1 MPTTTQ
7 YYHLQLP
14 DVGGSEDL
22 WGGLLNGDLSQI
34 DTQLY
39 NRVVKSLTGS
49 DTINGSP
56 QVIDTALWVAAQQD
70 GVSPVGGGN
79 VQERSVATARWVET
93 RVFAIL
99 NSVIPVGTIVL
110 WSGTFASLGD
120 LLSKGWALCNGLNGT
135 PNLSDRVVLGAGNQN
150 APGEFGGIIFPGQKG
165 IIPPTHYHAG
175 TQYVPYNPGGPEF
188 LDDYGGAPVYSG
200 GSATIPYYTVC
211 YMMKFAAWHM

>member
-79 VQERSVATARWVET
+79 VQERSVASARWVET
-93 RVFAIL
+93 RVYAIL
-99 NSVIPVGTIVL
+99 NTLFPVGTIL
-110 WSGTFASLGD
+110 MWSGTGATIPA
-120 LLSKGWALCNGLNGT
+120 GWTLCNGLNGT
-135 PNLSDRVVLGAGNQN
+135 PNLSDRIVLAAGNQHV
-150 APGEFGGIIFPGQKG
+150 PGEYGGNPGPGLGPHQ
-165 IIPPTHYHAG
+165 HQG
-175 TQYVPYNPGGPEF
+175 TQYIAMGYSGSPEF
-188 LDDYGGAPVYSG
+188 LDDYYGAAFYGPG
-200 GSATIPYYTVC
+200 GSPNLPYYCVC
-211 YMMKFAAWHM
+211 YIMKHVAWHI